1 MTENN
6 YDLSDKE
13 WDDVCYDRKN
23 PPECA
28 TPDNIQEVSKEYA
41 TFGNNPRKEQVKRL
55 KKAINHLE
63 LAQEEMARM
72 GAVYM
77 EFDNERHSEYC
88 QGLYI
93 ALEGVKSGMT
103 TFLSHM

>member
-1 MTENN
+1 MNDPNREQEPIAN
-6 YDLSDKE
+6 DSIKI
-13 WDDVCYDRKN
+13 DVGAPY
-23 PPECA
+23 ECA
-28 TPDNIQEVSKEYA
+28 TPENIQEVSKEYA
-41 TFGNNPRKEQVKRL
+41 TFGDNPRKEQVKRL

-63 LAQEEMARM
+63 LAQEELARM

-77 EFDNERHSEYC
+77 EFGNDKHSEFC

-93 ALEGVKSGMT
+93 AVEGVKSGMS